1 MRILITGSNGLLG
14 QKIIH
19 QWSKNKDYDL
29 IATSRGENR
38 VLEVTGF
45 EYCSLDI
52 SNREQVLDVVQKYNP
67 DCIINTAAM
76 TNVDQC
82 EVEKEAC
89 MALNV
94 DAVQYLLEA
103 CELENVFFLHLST
116 DFIFDGEAG
125 PYDELAT
132 TNPLSFY
139 GNSKLQAE
147 QLIMNAQCP
156 WAIARTV
163 LVYGITEGMSRSN
176 IILWVKNSL
185 EQGKS
190 IQLVNDQWRTPTLAE
205 DLAIGCLL
213 ICKLQAEGV
222 YNLSGEELMNP
233 YQMALATA
241 EYFGLD
247 TSLLQETDG
256 SKFSQTAKRPPKT
269 GFIIEKARKELGFE
283 PKSFREG
290 IAFLASQITAMG

>member
-38 VLEVTGF
+38 VLEITGF

-290 IAFLASQITAMG
+290 IAFLASQINAMN